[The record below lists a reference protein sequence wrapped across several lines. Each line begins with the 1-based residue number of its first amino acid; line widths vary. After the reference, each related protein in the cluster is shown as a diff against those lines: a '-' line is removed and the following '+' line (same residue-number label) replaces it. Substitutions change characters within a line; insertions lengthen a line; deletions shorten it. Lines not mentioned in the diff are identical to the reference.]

1 MSKIL
6 RDRQN
11 KKEFLDSDRA
21 SKTITKEINENFD
34 KWVDDK
40 FFHDV
45 LTFVYIT
52 LLDNQIVVKVR
63 PTIETKA
70 RPKKKINNKSLN
82 LIANEYFEKLSRDRD
97 FVQEKLTNDI
107 KKKIQKRGANSI
119 NVISEKKKHGLNVV
133 LNARQRKQIK
143 ETGLSDKFEKYKSK
157 KLKNKK
163 VITKRQL
170 DKYNRKAKKVFK
182 KRLKKALEG
191 VEGQEKIVN
200 ITKKVTN
207 QLKRYNRKRMRLITS
222 YHINVQ
228 KTLDDALL
236 SEFVETELNSKKKKL
251 KKKVKR
257 FKKWQSL
264 KDERVRPAHRVV
276 DGKSVSEKKRFRIR
290 KKGFIGELDV
300 VKFKRDPEGK
310 PWNVI
315 NCRCFLLFSF
325 K

>member
-157 KLKNKK
+157 KLKNK
-163 VITKRQL
+163 Q
-170 DKYNRKAKKVFK
+170 
-182 KRLKKALEG
+182 
-191 VEGQEKIVN
+191 
-200 ITKKVTN
+200 
-207 QLKRYNRKRMRLITS
+207 
-222 YHINVQ
+222 
-228 KTLDDALL
+228 
-236 SEFVETELNSKKKKL
+236 
-251 KKKVKR
+251 
-257 FKKWQSL
+257 
-264 KDERVRPAHRVV
+264 
-276 DGKSVSEKKRFRIR
+276 
-290 KKGFIGELDV
+290 
-300 VKFKRDPEGK
+300 
-310 PWNVI
+310 
-315 NCRCFLLFSF
+315 
-325 K
+325 